1 MPMGLGGPVVQVAQE
16 TLQSGDRV
24 LFHTDGIS
32 ESISPDGSR
41 FGLDRLADYLIRS
54 TLDGLP
60 GAETVRRLSAAVGA
74 HVGQGLHDDATML
87 LVEYQGGDDD
97 LTDPKDHA

>member
-1 MPMGLGGPVVQVAQE
+1 MGLGGPVVQVAQE
-16 TLQSGDRV
+16 TLQRGDRV

-32 ESISPDGSR
+32 ESVGPDGSR

-74 HVGQGLHDDATML
+74 HVSQDLNDDATML
-87 LVEYQGGDDD
+87 LIDYLGAEPAHH
-97 LTDPKDHA
+97 T